1 MTETSAS
8 HARTMAPSLPL
19 VILALTPFGL
29 GYFLSY
35 LYRATNAVVAPDLV
49 RDVGLTAGELG
60 LLTAAYLLTF
70 ALFQMP
76 LGILLDR
83 YGPRRVQTALVSLG
97 GVGALLFSLGEDA
110 TTLLVARAII
120 GLGFSGGLMASF
132 KAVVIW
138 VSEPRRPLAN
148 ALVMSAGAIGLLVA
162 TTPLELM
169 VQFVGW
175 RTTFWWLGILTLAVS
190 ATIFLA
196 VPERQG
202 IALTRAPL
210 GVEIADMW
218 RIMRDRTFLAL
229 APLLA
234 MASAVHIAI
243 QTLWAGPWFRD
254 VAGLDRAATADRLFV
269 MAAAFFVGILLTG
282 TVADRLSR
290 RGVSLLHVILGFLAV
305 FLASQVGIILDMRP
319 LQIPLWILFA
329 MTGQVTVLAF
339 PWFASY
345 YGAHLSAR
353 ANSGLNLP
361 MFLLAFVFQ
370 TACGAVID
378 LFPAP
383 ATGGYAPEAYATA
396 FSILLA
402 IQLLAL
408 LWYLANWR
416 RLADADRIVRKAYER
431 RGR

>member
-1 MTETSAS
+1 MSQASAR
-8 HARTMAPSLPL
+8 HARPEAPGLTL
-19 VILALTPFGL
+19 VLLALTPFGL

-49 RDVGLTAGELG
+49 RDVGLSAGELG

-70 ALFQMP
+70 ALFQIP

-83 YGPRRVQTALVSLG
+83 YGPRRVQAVLVALG
-97 GVGALLFSLGEDA
+97 GLGALLFAVGKDG

-120 GLGFSGGLMASF
+120 GLGFSGGLMGSF

-162 TTPLELM
+162 TTPLEFA
-169 VQFVGW
+169 VQMVGW
-175 RTTFWWLGILTLAVS
+175 RTAFWWLGMLTLAVA
-190 ATIFLA
+190 ATIFLV

-202 IALTRAPL
+202 VAARRAPL
-210 GVEIADMW
+210 RTEVAEMW
-218 RIMRDRTFLAL
+218 SIMRDRTFLAL

-234 MASAVHIAI
+234 LASAVHIAI

-254 VAGLDRAATADRLFV
+254 VAGLDRVAAADRLFI

-305 FLASQVGIILDMRP
+305 FLASQVGIILDIRP
-319 LQIPLWILFA
+319 LQIPLWVLFA

-361 MFLLAFVFQ
+361 MFLLAFIFQ

-378 LFPAP
+378 LFPSP
-383 ATGGYAPEAYATA
+383 TPGHYAPQAYATA
-396 FSILLA
+396 FGLLLA

-408 LWYLANWR
+408 VWYLANWR
-416 RLADADRIVRKAYER
+416 RLAAADAIVRKAYDR
-431 RGR
+431 RP